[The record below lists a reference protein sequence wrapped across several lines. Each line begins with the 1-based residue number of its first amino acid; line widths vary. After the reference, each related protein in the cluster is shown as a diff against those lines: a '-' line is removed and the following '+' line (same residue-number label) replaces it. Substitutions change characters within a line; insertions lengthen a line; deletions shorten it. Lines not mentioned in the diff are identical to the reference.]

1 MSVDVS
7 AFFDPNRGDAA
18 KFEVFGDSVTGTVV
32 DAEMVDDQNNVGKQ
46 VLVIK
51 VSETITG
58 AVKSLYVRP
67 PGMKDALGQAVV
79 DAGANAIE
87 VGGHLTVTYTAD
99 KPLRS
104 GKAMK
109 LYSSEYKPPAD

>member
-18 KFEVFGDSVTGTVV
+18 KFEQIGDSVTGTVV

-58 AVKSLYVRP
+58 AIKSLYVRP
-67 PGMKDALGQAVV
+67 PGMKDALGEAAVE
-79 DAGANAIE
+79 AGATAIE
-87 VGGHLTVTYTAD
+87 AGGHLTVTYTGD
-99 KPLRS
+99 KALRS
-104 GKAMK
+104 GKSMK
-109 LYSSEYKPPAD
+109 LYSAEYKPPAD

>member
-18 KFEVFGDSVTGTVV
+18 KFEVFGDSVSGTIV
-32 DAEMVDDQNNVGKQ
+32 DAELIDDQNNIGKQ

-51 VSETITG
+51 ISDADAI
-58 AVKSLYVRP
+58 KSLYARP
-67 PGMKDALGQAVV
+67 PGMKDAIGQAVL
-79 DAGANAIE
+79 DAGVNAVE
-87 VGGHLTVTYTAD
+87 PGGHLTVTYTGD

-109 LYSSEYKPPAD
+109 LYSAEYKPPAD